1 MQYICIMASLS
12 KSKQP
17 ASPRQAARR
26 KGPVDG
32 LLDPELFKALGD
44 PTRVLLLRC
53 ILKCRRGCSVS
64 EVAECCDV
72 DFSVVARHLSLLARA
87 GVLDSKKEG
96 RTVTYTPRC
105 AELAA
110 TFRDLAD
117 AIDDCSPS
125 TCCDNGCC
133 EGE

>member
-1 MQYICIMASLS
+1 MASVS
-12 KSKQP
+12 QPRQP

-26 KGPVDG
+26 KAPVDG
-32 LLDPELFKALGD
+32 LLDTELFKALGD

-105 AELAA
+105 TELAA

-117 AIDDCSPS
+117 AIDDCSPAA
-125 TCCDNGCC
+125 CCGSDCC
-133 EGE
+133 T

>member
-1 MQYICIMASLS
+1 M
-12 KSKQP
+12 
-17 ASPRQAARR
+17 
-26 KGPVDG
+26 
-32 LLDPELFKALGD
+32 
-44 PTRVLLLRC
+44 
-53 ILKCRRGCSVS
+53 S

-96 RTVTYTPRC
+96 RTVTYTPKC

-110 TFRDLAD
+110 TFRDLAA

>member
-1 MQYICIMASLS
+1 MASLS
-12 KSKQP
+12 KSKRP

-26 KGPVDG
+26 KAPVDG
-32 LLDPELFKALGD
+32 LLDTELFKALGD

-72 DFSVVARHLSLLARA
+72 DFSVVARHLSMLARA
-87 GVLDSKKEG
+87 AVLDSKKEG

-105 AELAA
+105 TELAA

-117 AIDDCSPS
+117 AIDDCSPA
-125 TCCDNGCC
+125 TCGDNACC